1 MILAGCK
8 HSNEDTL
15 VLMPIK
21 AIKLLITAFKFQ
33 FLVPIYTLSLVCLYL
48 KPIIFICC
56 IITCSSAFPFTVT
69 LKVTW
74 ISSHFSYRGFWSQKC
89 INLLLTLLC
98 NLYLCSLTRADFC
111 PWGIYFWHFHWK
123 VFFFFAHH
131 FTGGEECKWQKLKV
145 YQEGTNRMK
154 KVKVED

>member
-48 KPIIFICC
+48 KPIILICC

-69 LKVTW
+69 LNVTW
-74 ISSHFSYRGFWSQKC
+74 ISSHFYYRGFWSQKC

-111 PWGIYFWHFHWK
+111 PWGISIGR
-123 VFFFFAHH
+123 FFFFLCTSLYRWRRVQVAE
-131 FTGGEECKWQKLKV
+131 TKSLPRGKKQNEESKSWRL
-145 YQEGTNRMK
+145 G
-154 KVKVED
+154 D